1 MFLHLFLAIE
11 ICLSAP
17 YSNGIVERFFSFMK
31 IVKSYCLCKLKE
43 ENIEALL
50 HIKVEGPEI
59 EEFIK

>member
-1 MFLHLFLAIE
+1 
-11 ICLSAP
+11 
-17 YSNGIVERFFSFMK
+17 MK